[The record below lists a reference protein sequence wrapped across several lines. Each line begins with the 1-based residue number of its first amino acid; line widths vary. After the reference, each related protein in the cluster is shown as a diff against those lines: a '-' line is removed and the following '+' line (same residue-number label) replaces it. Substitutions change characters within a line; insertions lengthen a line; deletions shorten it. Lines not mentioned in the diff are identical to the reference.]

1 MNRVDVVALI
11 AGLLLTGVAVCSLW
25 LSVFGSIDWQVVQVV
40 APLSLVIVGVLGLA
54 LSRNR
59 P

>member
-1 MNRVDVVALI
+1 
-11 AGLLLTGVAVCSLW
+11 VCSLW

-54 LSRNR
+54 FSRNR